1 MCNVVSMSF
10 HSHILI
16 ENWLIVCSWLSLCS
30 LSCQPGGGPCKY
42 QSRWQTVMKT
52 NFWWDFFFSW
62 KRYVGNNF
70 WKWSGENSC
79 RHIIPEKDV
88 YQTVKRATKRKTLLA
103 RPKMHGV
110 VPYQGGKAAAQIR
123 PLAGHRQ
130 TLITNTLYGPSLHR
144 KWWWHYVIAKPW
156 LLFNTWIRN
165 DSEDQLKSWFSW
177 IWNDL

>member
-1 MCNVVSMSF
+1 MYVLDFPSAAWVVSLVVVLANTRAGDKKWWKRIFGGIFSYPERGMWEITF
-10 HSHILI
+10 
-16 ENWLIVCSWLSLCS
+16 ENGLVKIVVGIS
-30 LSCQPGGGPCKY
+30 
-42 QSRWQTVMKT
+42 
-52 NFWWDFFFSW
+52 SW
-62 KRYVGNNF
+62 K
-70 WKWSGENSC
+70 
-79 RHIIPEKDV
+79 KDV

-130 TLITNTLYGPSLHR
+130 PVITNTLYCSSLHR

>member
-1 MCNVVSMSF
+1 MQCCLHVFSLT
-10 HSHILI
+10 HINRKLI
-16 ENWLIVCSWLSLCS
+16 DCMFLTFPLQLQLSAWWWSLQIPEQVTKSDENEFLVGFFLIL
-30 LSCQPGGGPCKY
+30 K
-42 QSRWQTVMKT
+42 
-52 NFWWDFFFSW
+52 N
-62 KRYVGNNF
+62 VGNNF

-79 RHIIPEKDV
+79 RHIIPEKDI

-130 TLITNTLYGPSLHR
+130 TVITNTLYGPSLHR